1 MPQKT
6 FRNIQKFSVTTL
18 VITIILILVVS
29 IVLTNVNFFINQ
41 TAHTNEVITITSR
54 IQQSILRTET
64 SLRAFAITSNPAF
77 YDDYKTE
84 KQNTWDRIDL
94 LEKKISDNPTQILR
108 LDSLKGLIR
117 LRFAGLDS
125 TADFAFNRVNSG
137 EKLVIDRV
145 NQSRNLSSRIRTAID
160 QMTELEN
167 FLLKERSG
175 KLENNLNLLIPFL
188 IIGFA
193 IGLIA
198 SILNFIAVRHFE
210 KSQVSANEKI
220 RAYQEQLKEQITNL
234 ARVNKDLEQF
244 SYVASHD
251 LQEPLRKIMS
261 FGELLQESNITNLDE
276 DGKMYVE
283 KIMSSSAR
291 MRVLIQDLLNYSR
304 AGRMT
309 IDDKQVDLNKVALE
323 VVDDLALMIKEK
335 KASLVIDRLPRVP
348 GNFTLFKQVF
358 QNLITNA
365 IKFSQPGLPPNI
377 MIQGVPMTPKGFE
390 MMPDKTGKT
399 SYTLI
404 SVQDNGIGFE
414 SSYAE
419 KIFVIFQR
427 LHSRDNFE
435 GTGIGLAICKKIIEN
450 GGGRIWAE
458 SEPQKGST
466 FWILLPMEYDE
477 RNQLTSELSHL

>member
-1 MPQKT
+1 MPQNT
-6 FRNIQKFSVTTL
+6 FRNIRKFSITTL

-29 IVLTNVNFFINQ
+29 VVLTNVNFFINQ

-54 IQQSILRTET
+54 IQNSVLRTET
-64 SLRAFAITSNPAF
+64 SLRAFAITSNPVF
-77 YDDYKTE
+77 YDDFKTE

-94 LEKKISDNPTQILR
+94 LQQKILDNPTQIIR
-108 LDSLKGLIR
+108 LDSLKALIR
-117 LRFAGLDS
+117 QRFAGLDS
-125 TADFAFNRVNSG
+125 TAEFTFNKINGG
-137 EKLVIDRV
+137 EQSVMERV
-145 NQSRNLSSRIRTAID
+145 NQSRDLSLRIKIALDRI
-160 QMTELEN
+160 TEMEN

-175 KLENNLNLLIPFL
+175 KLENNLTLLIPFL
-188 IIGFA
+188 FIGFT

-210 KSQVSANEKI
+210 KAQAIANEKI
-220 RAYQEQLKEQITNL
+220 NAYQEQLKEQIANL

-261 FGELLQESNITNLDE
+261 FGELLQESNLGNLDE
-276 DGKMYVE
+276 EGKLYVQ
-283 KIMSSSAR
+283 KIMSSSSR

-304 AGRMT
+304 AGRMA
-309 IDDKQVDLNKVALE
+309 IEDKPIDLNKVVLE
-323 VVDDLALMIKEK
+323 VVDDLALIIREKEAK
-335 KASLVIDRLPRVP
+335 LEIEQLPKVP

-358 QNLITNA
+358 QNLISNA
-365 IKFSQPGLPPNI
+365 LKFARSGTVPTITIRSEALSKKAFN
-377 MIQGVPMTPKGFE
+377 MI
-390 MMPDKTGKT
+390 PDKSGKT
-399 SYTLI
+399 NYALI
-404 SVQDNGIGFE
+404 AVRDNGIGFDD
-414 SSYAE
+414 SFAD

-458 SEPQKGST
+458 SEIDKGSS
-466 FWILLPMEYDE
+466 FWILLPVME
-477 RNQLTSELSHL
+477 